1 MRAYFILQLR
11 EINKPKSGSGGCAKT
26 TTKWAFYNQILFLK
40 DVLTS
45 SDDTMED
52 SLTNPSEYANNAQ
65 TDEASE
71 DLDDSLVDLSM
82 LDKSEE
88 NYVDTAASFI
98 FSEVASK
105 RTPLTMP
112 VRKPHSKAT
121 DEVNTGRML
130 VNKRKRTS
138 GFH

>member
-1 MRAYFILQLR
+1 MIAYNNDMQWKWICLVSIAESRWKNLRAYFILQLR

-40 DVLTS
+40 DVTS

-71 DLDDSLVDLSM
+71 DLD
-82 LDKSEE
+82 
-88 NYVDTAASFI
+88 
-98 FSEVASK
+98 
-105 RTPLTMP
+105 
-112 VRKPHSKAT
+112 
-121 DEVNTGRML
+121 
-130 VNKRKRTS
+130 
-138 GFH
+138 